1 MRTNEERI
9 AAMHKRAAELEKEK
23 RQHRTAIIQA
33 VSITAC
39 FAAVIALAVF
49 MPGFSRAFV
58 SEENQGSMSASIFSG
73 SSLLG
78 YIVIGT
84 IAFFLGVSVTIFCFW
99 LKKWQEREERQ
110 VGAVDVQEERAEAA
124 GLKKAKDPG
133 DDL

>member
-84 IAFFLGVSVTIFCFW
+84 IAFLLGVSVTIFCFR
-99 LKKWQEREERQ
+99 LKK
-110 VGAVDVQEERAEAA
+110 
-124 GLKKAKDPG
+124 
-133 DDL
+133 